1 MSHRN
6 LWYDCMF
13 INMRIVVL
21 ILPVLVCD
29 DILTVRIFTINR
41 NLPFLSVLRR
51 VWSGLLVCF
60 VGRTQGC
67 VTERTVLRRCL
78 D

>member
-1 MSHRN
+1 MSRRN

-13 INMRIVVL
+13 ITMRIVVL

-29 DILTVRIFTINR
+29 DILTVEIFDKSNCR
-41 NLPFLSVLRR
+41 FFLCYDEFG
-51 VWSGLLVCF
+51 SGVLVCF

-67 VTERTVLRRCL
+67 VAERIAL
-78 D
+78 